1 MSKKKRPIT
10 IEDLWAMKRFGAP
23 SLSPDGRRAC
33 VAVSSYSIA
42 GNNSSSH
49 LWMLATDGSAQRQ
62 LTRGPKDSD
71 PQWSPDGR
79 WIAFTSRRTKSDDS
93 ADGSAAGSALEDEAQ
108 LYLIAADGG
117 EATRVTDLATGVSA
131 PRWFPD
137 SKRLAFLSWVWPEEK
152 TVKAQAKRAQ
162 AERDDKV
169 KAYVIEENH
178 YRYWDHW
185 FLRGRRAHIHVV
197 TLSPAALEAGA
208 PGETDVRDL
217 FAGTAFHLPP
227 QDPDAS
233 FFDISPDGN
242 EIAFTHDFDP
252 DPRAP
257 AFTDLVLMDVKKGR
271 WNSPTRTSGRS
282 EEAPRYSPDGRWIA
296 MLSSDL
302 AKAHNEQARLA
313 LIRRSDHA
321 IVPLT
326 FDWDRGIHGA
336 AAWSHDSSR
345 LYFLAETEVATPI
358 WTIAVAGADSGS
370 HAPSPPSELLR
381 GPHNGG
387 VTTDLSVGADGAT
400 LIYSRSSQM
409 HPPSLFVSAAEGGAE
424 HAIERFNASIL
435 DRIALADARSVTIA
449 GANQDPVQ
457 MWVLTPPDFDG
468 DHAANNAT
476 DDPESGAADKRSGKL
491 KQWPLMHSIHGGPH
505 TCSNDGWH
513 WRWNMQMFAAQGYVV
528 ASVNY
533 HGSTG
538 WGQQFMGSITGDW
551 GTRELAD
558 VEAGT
563 EFLLNTGRID
573 PKRVVAT
580 GGSYGGYMVALMNGR
595 ATRGRY
601 AAYVCHAGCYDW
613 VSMMGSDGAFWFAQ
627 ELGAFHWDDEA
638 RVLAQSPH
646 HYAAHF
652 ETPTLVIHGELDYR
666 VPYYQGLA
674 YYNTLRIKKVP
685 SRLVFFPDENHW
697 ILKPQNSKLWY
708 REFFA
713 WLDRFAGEKKEKDK
727 KVARKGKRR

>member
-1 MSKKKRPIT
+1 MSKKKKPIT
-10 IEDLWAMKRFGAP
+10 IEDLWAMKRFGAA
-23 SLSPDGRRAC
+23 SLSPDGRWVC
-33 VAVSSYSIA
+33 VAVSSYSMA
-42 GNNSSSH
+42 GNDSSSH
-49 LWMLATDGSAQRQ
+49 LWLLATDGSAQRQ
-62 LTRGPKDSD
+62 LTRGQKDGD

-79 WIAFTSRRTKSDDS
+79 WIAFTSKRNKPDNS
-93 ADGSAAGSALEDEAQ
+93 GLEDEAQ

-117 EATRVTDLATGVSA
+117 EAMRITDLGTGVSGL
-131 PRWFPD
+131 RWFPD
-137 SKRLAFLSWVWPEEK
+137 SRRIAFVSWVWPEEK
-152 TVKAQAKRAQ
+152 TIKAQARRAK

-169 KAYVIEENH
+169 KAYVIEANH

-185 FLRGRRAHIHVV
+185 FLRGRRAHLHVV
-197 TLSPAALEAGA
+197 TLSRDDLDAGA
-208 PGETDVRDL
+208 PAEVDVRDL
-217 FAGTAFHLPP
+217 FAGTDFHLPP
-227 QDPDAS
+227 QDPDAT

-257 AFTDLVLMDVKKGR
+257 AFTDVVLMDVKKGR
-271 WNSPTRTSGRS
+271 WHSPTRTTGRS
-282 EEAPRYSPDGRWIA
+282 EEMPRYSPDGRWIA
-296 MLSSDL
+296 MLSSNF

-326 FDWDRGIHGA
+326 FEWDRGIHGP
-336 AAWSHDSSR
+336 AAWSHDGTR
-345 LYFLAETEVATPI
+345 LYFLAETEVAQPI
-358 WTIAVAGADSGS
+358 WTIAVPRAD
-370 HAPSPPSELLR
+370 AASPLSASPSELLR
-381 GPHNGG
+381 GPSNGG
-387 VTTDLSVGADGAT
+387 VTADLSVGADGAT
-400 LIYSRSSQM
+400 LVYARSSLM
-409 HPPSLFVSAAEGGAE
+409 HPPSLFVSDIEGGSE
-424 HAIERFNASIL
+424 RAIEHFNATIL
-435 DRIALADARSVTIA
+435 DRIAFADARSVTIA
-449 GANQDPVQ
+449 GANQEPVQ
-457 MWVLTPPDFDG
+457 MWVLTPPGFDQAAAT
-468 DHAANNAT
+468 DAATHAAE
-476 DDPESGAADKRSGKL
+476 DAAIDTSARKPR
-491 KQWPLMHSIHGGPH
+491 QWPLMHTIHGGPH

-513 WRWNMQMFAAQGYVV
+513 WRWNMQLFAAQGYVV

-538 WGQQFMGSITGDW
+538 WGQEFLGSITADW
-551 GTRELAD
+551 GRRELAD
-558 VEAGT
+558 IEAGT
-563 EFLLNTGRID
+563 EFLLSTGRID

-646 HYAAHF
+646 HYAEHF

-674 YYNTLRIKKVP
+674 YFNTLRIKQVP

-713 WLDRFAGEKKEKDK
+713 WLERFAGEKKEKGK
-727 KVARKGKRR
+727 KGSSRKPR

>member
-1 MSKKKRPIT
+1 MSKKNRPIT
-10 IEDLWAMKRFGAP
+10 IDDLWAMKRFGAP
-23 SLSPDGRRAC
+23 ALSPDGRWAC
-33 VAVSSYSIA
+33 VAVASFSMA
-42 GNNSSSH
+42 GNDGSAQ
-49 LWMLATDGSAQRQ
+49 LWLLATDGSTQRQ
-62 LTRGPKDSD
+62 LTRGQKDGD

-79 WIAFTSRRTKSDDS
+79 WIAFTSRRAKPDNS
-93 ADGSAAGSALEDEAQ
+93 GLEDDAQ

-117 EATRVTDLATGVSA
+117 EAMRVTDLATGVSA
-131 PRWFPD
+131 LRWFPD
-137 SKRLAFLSWVWPEEK
+137 SERIAFVSWVWPDEK
-152 TVKAQAKRAQ
+152 TPKAQAKRMK

-169 KAYVIEENH
+169 KAFVVEQNH

-185 FLRGRRAHIHVV
+185 FPRGRRPHIHVAS
-197 TLSPAALEAGA
+197 LSPRELATVAPAGVDVRV
-208 PGETDVRDL
+208 DVRDL
-217 FAGTAFHLPP
+217 FAGTAFHLPL
-227 QDPDAS
+227 QEPDAAL
-233 FFDISPDGN
+233 FDISPDGN

-257 AFTDLVLMDVKKGR
+257 AFTDIVLMDVKKGR
-271 WNSPTRTSGRS
+271 WHSPTRTSGRS
-282 EEAPRYSPDGRWIA
+282 EEAPRYSRDGRWIA
-296 MLSSDL
+296 MLSSNL

-313 LIRRSDHA
+313 LIRRSDNA

-326 FDWDRGIHGA
+326 FEWDRGIHGP
-336 AAWSHDSSR
+336 AAWSPDSTR
-345 LYFLAETEVATPI
+345 LYLLAETEVSQPI
-358 WTIAVAGADSGS
+358 WTIAVPRSDEA
-370 HAPSPPSELLR
+370 SPAAAQPSELLR
-381 GPHNGG
+381 GPGNGG
-387 VTTDLSVGADGAT
+387 VTTELSVGIDGAT
-400 LIYSRSSQM
+400 LIYARSSQM
-409 HPPSLFVSAAEGGAE
+409 HPPSIFVSDADGGAE
-424 HAIERFNASIL
+424 RAIERFNAPLL
-435 DRIALADARSVTIA
+435 DRIALSDTRSVTIS
-449 GANQDPVQ
+449 GANDAPVQ
-457 MWVLTPPDFDG
+457 MWVLTPPDFGADAV
-468 DHAANNAT
+468 DDAAHAG
-476 DDPESGAADKRSGKL
+476 GASKKP
-491 KQWPLMHSIHGGPH
+491 KQWPLMHTIHGGPH

-513 WRWNMQMFAAQGYVV
+513 WRWNTQLFAAQGYVV

-538 WGQQFMGSITGDW
+538 WGQDFITSINGDW

-563 EFLLNTGRID
+563 EFLLATGRID

-613 VSMMGSDGAFWFAQ
+613 VSMMGSDGYFWFGH
-627 ELGAFHWDDEA
+627 ELGGFPWENEA

-646 HYAAHF
+646 HYAAAF

-674 YYNTLRIKKVP
+674 YYNTLRVMKVP

-708 REFFA
+708 HEFFA
-713 WLDRFAGEKKEKDK
+713 WLERFAGEKKEKK
-727 KVARKGKRR
+727 KRG

>member
-1 MSKKKRPIT
+1 MSKKKKPIT
-10 IEDLWAMKRFGAP
+10 IDDLWSMKRFGAA

-33 VAVSSYSIA
+33 VAVSSYSMA
-42 GNNSSSH
+42 GNDSSSQ
-49 LWMLATDGSAQRQ
+49 LWLLATDGSTQRQ
-62 LTRGPKDSD
+62 LTRGQKDSD

-79 WIAFTSRRTKSDDS
+79 WIAFTARRNKSD
-93 ADGSAAGSALEDEAQ
+93 GSALEDEAQ

-131 PRWFPD
+131 LRWFPD
-137 SKRLAFLSWVWPEEK
+137 SKGLAFISWVWPEEK
-152 TVKAQAKRAQ
+152 TVKAQARRAQ

-185 FLRGRRAHIHVV
+185 FLRGRRAHVHLV
-197 TLSPAALEAGA
+197 TLSMDDLAAGA
-208 PGETDVRDL
+208 SPEADVRDL
-217 FAGTAFHLPP
+217 FAGTAFQLPP

-233 FFDISPDGN
+233 FFDISPDGD

-257 AFTDLVLMDVKKGR
+257 AYTDIVLMDVKKGR
-271 WNSPTRTSGRS
+271 WHSPTRTSGRS
-282 EEAPRYSPDGRWIA
+282 EETPRYSPDGRWIA
-296 MLSSDL
+296 MLSSNL

-313 LIRRSDHA
+313 LIRRSDDA
-321 IVPLT
+321 FVPLT
-326 FDWDRGIHGA
+326 FEWDRGIHGP
-336 AAWSHDSSR
+336 AAWSRDSAR
-345 LYFLAETEVATPI
+345 LYFLAETEVAQPI
-358 WTIAVAGADSGS
+358 WTLAVPRPDAAASGS
-370 HAPSPPSELLR
+370 APATTRTQTQPSELLR

-387 VTTDLSVGADGAT
+387 IATDLSVGADGAT
-400 LIYSRSSQM
+400 LIYTRSSQM
-409 HPPSLFVSAAEGGAE
+409 HPPSLFVSDAEGASE
-424 HAIERFNASIL
+424 RAIERFNAATL
-435 DRIALADARSVTIA
+435 ERIVLADARSVTIA

-457 MWVLTPPDFDG
+457 MWVLTPPDFSDDG
-468 DHAANNAT
+468 ADDDAHDDATDHAADA
-476 DDPESGAADKRSGKL
+476 PPKKQ
-491 KQWPLMHSIHGGPH
+491 KQWPLMHTIHGGPH

-513 WRWNMQMFAAQGYVV
+513 WRWNMQLFAAQGYVV

-538 WGQQFMGSITGDW
+538 WGQQFLGSITGDW
-551 GTRELAD
+551 GVRELAD
-558 VEAGT
+558 IEAGT
-563 EFLLNTGRID
+563 EFLLTTGRID
-573 PKRVVAT
+573 PKRVVAA

-595 ATRGRY
+595 ARRGRY
-601 AAYVCHAGCYDW
+601 AAYICHAGCYDW

-646 HYAAHF
+646 HYAQHF
-652 ETPTLVIHGELDYR
+652 DTPTLVMHGELDYR

-674 YYNTLRIKKVP
+674 YYNTLRILKVP

-708 REFFA
+708 HEFFA
-713 WLDRFAGEKKEKDK
+713 WLERFAGEKKAKHK
-727 KVARKGKRR
+727 KVAGKKPH

>member
-1 MSKKKRPIT
+1 MSKKKRPIA

-23 SLSPDGRRAC
+23 SLSPDGRWAC
-33 VAVSSYSIA
+33 VAVSSYSMA
-42 GNNSSSH
+42 GNDSNAH
-49 LWMLATDGSAQRQ
+49 LWMLATDGSVQRQ
-62 LTRGPKDSD
+62 LTRGQKDGDPK
-71 PQWSPDGR
+71 WSPDGR
-79 WIAFTSRRTKSDDS
+79 WIAFTSKRTKSD
-93 ADGSAAGSALEDEAQ
+93 GSAGGSALEDETQ

-117 EATRVTDLATGVSA
+117 EAMRITDLATGVSA
-131 PRWFPD
+131 LRWFPD
-137 SKRLAFLSWVWPEEK
+137 SKRLAFLSWVWPEER
-152 TVKAQAKRAQ
+152 TVKAQAKRAK

-185 FLRGRRAHIHVV
+185 LLRGRRAHIHVV
-197 TLSPAALEAGA
+197 TLSPSTLDVGA
-208 PGETDVRDL
+208 PAEADVRDL

-233 FFDISPDGN
+233 FFDISPDGT

-252 DPRAP
+252 DPGAP
-257 AFTDLVLMDVKKGR
+257 TFTDLVLMDVEKGR
-271 WNSPTRTSGRS
+271 WHSPTRTSGRS

-296 MLSSDL
+296 MLSLDL

-321 IVPLT
+321 TVPLT
-326 FDWDRGIHGA
+326 FEWDRGIHGP
-336 AAWSHDSSR
+336 AAWAHDSAR

-358 WTIAVAGADSGS
+358 WTIAVPHADAA
-370 HAPSPPSELLR
+370 APAPLRPGELLR

-387 VTTDLSVGADGAT
+387 VATDLSVGADGAT

-409 HPPSLFVSAAEGGAE
+409 YPPSLFVSDAEGGSE
-424 HAIERFNASIL
+424 HAIERFNAPIL
-435 DRIALADARSVTIA
+435 DRIELADARSVTIA
-449 GANQDPVQ
+449 GANQEPVQ
-457 MWVLTPPDFDG
+457 MWVVTPPGFVEDSAA
-468 DHAANNAT
+468 DHAH
-476 DDPESGAADKRSGKL
+476 SGAADAPSGKA
-491 KQWPLMHSIHGGPH
+491 KQWPLMHTIHGGPH

-513 WRWNMQMFAAQGYVV
+513 WRWNMQLFAAQGYVV

-538 WGQQFMGSITGDW
+538 WGQEFVGSITGDW

-563 EFLLNTGRID
+563 EFLLSTGRID
-573 PKRVVAT
+573 PRRVVAT

-595 ATRGRY
+595 ATRKRY

-613 VSMMGSDGAFWFAQ
+613 VSMMGSDGAFWFAK

-646 HYAAHF
+646 HYAANF

-674 YYNTLRIKKVP
+674 YYNTLRILKVP

-708 REFFA
+708 HEFFA
-713 WLDRFAGEKKEKDK
+713 WLDRFAGEKKGKDK
-727 KVARKGKRR
+727 KPARKGKRR

>member
-1 MSKKKRPIT
+1 MSKKKKPIT
-10 IEDLWAMKRFGAP
+10 IDDLWSMKRFGAA
-23 SLSPDGRRAC
+23 SLSPDGRWAC
-33 VAVSSYSIA
+33 VAVSSYTMA
-42 GNNSSSH
+42 GNDSRSQ
-49 LWMLATDGSAQRQ
+49 LWLLATDGSVQRQ
-62 LTRGPKDSD
+62 LTGGAKDGD

-79 WIAFTSRRTKSDDS
+79 WIAFTSRRTRPNGS
-93 ADGSAAGSALEDEAQ
+93 ADGGAADEATQ

-117 EATRVTDLATGVSA
+117 EAMRVTDLSTGVSDL
-131 PRWFPD
+131 RWFPD
-137 SKRLAFLSWVWPEEK
+137 SRRIAFVSWVWPEEK
-152 TVKAQAKRAQ
+152 STKAQARRAK

-185 FLRGRRAHIHVV
+185 FLRGRRPHIHVA
-197 TLSPAALEAGA
+197 TLAPGELAAGA
-208 PGETDVRDL
+208 PAGVEVRDL
-217 FAGTAFHLPP
+217 FAGTPFFLPP
-227 QDPDAS
+227 QEPDATC
-233 FFDISPDGN
+233 FDISPDGE

-257 AFTDLVLMDVKKGR
+257 AFTDIVLMDVKKGR
-271 WNSPTRTSGRS
+271 WRSPTRTSGRS
-282 EEAPRYSPDGRWIA
+282 EEKPRYSPDGRWIA
-296 MLSSDL
+296 MLSSNF

-313 LIRRSDHA
+313 LIRRGDQA

-326 FDWDRGIHGA
+326 FEWDRGIHGP
-336 AAWSHDSSR
+336 AAWSRDSTR
-345 LYFLAETEVATPI
+345 LYFLAETEVALPI
-358 WTIAVAGADSGS
+358 WTVEVPRADTD
-370 HAPSPPSELLR
+370 PPTRAQPNELLR
-381 GPHNGG
+381 GPHHGG
-387 VTTDLSVGADGAT
+387 VAADLSVGTDGAT
-400 LIYSRSSQM
+400 LIYSRSSLM
-409 HPPSLFVSAAEGGAE
+409 HPPTLFVSDAEGGSE
-424 HAIERFNASIL
+424 RAIERFNAPIL
-435 DRIALADARSVTIA
+435 DRLALTDARSVTIA
-449 GANQDPVQ
+449 GANQDPIQ
-457 MWVLTPPDFDG
+457 MWVLTPPGFDADDTG
-468 DHAANNAT
+468 DRVV
-476 DDPESGAADKRSGKL
+476 DAADDARP
-491 KQWPLMHSIHGGPH
+491 KQARRWPLMHTIHGGPH
-505 TCSNDGWH
+505 TCANDGWH
-513 WRWNMQMFAAQGYVV
+513 WRWNMQLFAAQGYVV

-538 WGQQFMGSITGDW
+538 WGQELVGSITGDW

-563 EFLLNTGRID
+563 EFLLGTGRID

-627 ELGAFHWDDEA
+627 ELGAFHWDDEE
-638 RVLAQSPH
+638 RVMAQSPH

-674 YYNTLRIKKVP
+674 YYNTLRVRKVP

-708 REFFA
+708 HEFFA
-713 WLDRFAGEKKEKDK
+713 WLDRFAGDK
-727 KVARKGKRR
+727 KGKKLGGKKSG